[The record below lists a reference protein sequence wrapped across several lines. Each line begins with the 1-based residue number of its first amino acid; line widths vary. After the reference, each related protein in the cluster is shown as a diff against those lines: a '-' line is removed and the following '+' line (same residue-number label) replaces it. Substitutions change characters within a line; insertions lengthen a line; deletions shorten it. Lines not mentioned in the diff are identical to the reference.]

1 MDNETRRKLI
11 AEIDKTLALLN
22 KIESR
27 AKDQS
32 DHMNNKEDSI

>member
-11 AEIDKTLALLN
+11 AEIDQTLALLD

-27 AKDQS
+27 VKDQS
-32 DHMNNKEDSI
+32 DPMDNEEDSI